1 MSKYLGPRL
10 RKLRTL
16 GLPLPRFRNKG
27 SNPPG
32 QHGGKRRGKKSLY
45 GLQLQEK
52 QKIMFSY
59 GWRDKQV
66 KNEYIKAKAKAGDT
80 GVNLL
85 ISSESRLDNLIF
97 RSGLV
102 STIDFAREW
111 VSHGHFL
118 VDGKKVKT
126 PSYKVE
132 PGQNISFKKEKN
144 KENKLIKNNLERN
157 VKTPLYLNLDRQK
170 LIINYLRYPL
180 PEELNKNIFHPLVV
194 EWYNRK
200 V

>member
-1 MSKYLGPRL
+1 
-10 RKLRTL
+10 
-16 GLPLPRFRNKG
+16 
-27 SNPPG
+27 
-32 QHGGKRRGKKSLY
+32 
-45 GLQLQEK
+45 
-52 QKIMFSY
+52 
-59 GWRDKQV
+59 
-66 KNEYIKAKAKAGDT
+66 
-80 GVNLL
+80 
-85 ISSESRLDNLIF
+85 
-97 RSGLV
+97 
-102 STIDFAREW
+102 
-111 VSHGHFL
+111 L

-194 EWYNRK
+194 E
-200 V
+200 